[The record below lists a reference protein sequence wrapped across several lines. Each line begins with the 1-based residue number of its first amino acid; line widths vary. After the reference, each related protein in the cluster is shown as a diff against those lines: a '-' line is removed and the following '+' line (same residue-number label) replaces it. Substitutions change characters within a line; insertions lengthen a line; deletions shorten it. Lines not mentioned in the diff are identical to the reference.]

1 MLNHS
6 SVFTSDCYGNLGE
19 VFSAYI
25 QSVRPHAHREP
36 LRALLIGA
44 AGEKIYEAPALT
56 VLQQIQK
63 RVDDGICYECETDL
77 TGEIPV
83 AVTIRATCSDYFW
96 WHGREPRKFEE
107 CYDWEKGY
115 FDLYPHINPF
125 GTDFSRGIHMTT
137 IVDRATGMVMQDKE
151 GRNLAVYGY
160 ITWRRLVPAALE
172 MYEKGIAFDFC
183 EDGVPGHKLAHV
195 GPKGC
200 LRQNPTTG
208 KWRAAWN

>member
-6 SVFTSDCYGNLGE
+6 SVFTSACYGNLGE

-63 RVDDGICYECETDL
+63 RVDDSICYECETDL

-96 WHGREPRKFEE
+96 WHGHEPRKFEE

-115 FDLYPHINPF
+115 FDLYPYINPF

-160 ITWRRLVPAALE
+160 ITWSRLVPAALE
-172 MYEKGIAFDFC
+172 LYEKGIAFDFC

>member
-6 SVFTSDCYGNLGE
+6 SVFTSACYGNLGE

-44 AGEKIYEAPALT
+44 AGEKIFEAPALT
-56 VLQQIQK
+56 VLQQIQ
-63 RVDDGICYECETDL
+63 RRDDDGVCYSCETDL
-77 TGEIPV
+77 SGEIPTE
-83 AVTIRATCSDYFW
+83 VTIRATCSSYFW
-96 WHGREPRKFEE
+96 WHGREPRKFED

-115 FDLYPHINPF
+115 YDLYPHTNPF

-137 IVDRATGMVMQDKE
+137 IVDHKTGKVMQDKN

-160 ITWRRLVPAALE
+160 IAWWCLADAAQEL
-172 MYEKGIAFDFC
+172 YEKGVAFDFC
-183 EDGVPGHKLAHV
+183 SDGIPSDKLAHL

-200 LRQNPTTG
+200 LRQNPKTG

>member
-6 SVFTSDCYGNLGE
+6 SVFTSACYGNLGE

-36 LRALLIGA
+36 LRANLVGA
-44 AGEKIYEAPALT
+44 DGEKIYDAPALI
-56 VLQQIQK
+56 VLQEIQL
-63 RVDDGICYECETDL
+63 RTDDGVCYSCETDL
-77 TGEIPV
+77 SGEIPEE
-83 AVTIRATCSDYFW
+83 VTIRATCSDYFW
-96 WHGREPRKFEE
+96 WHGHEPRKFEE

-160 ITWRRLVPAALE
+160 ITWSCLVPAALE
-172 MYEKGIAFDFC
+172 LYEKGIAFDFC

>member
-1 MLNHS
+1 MLIHS
-6 SVFTSDCYGNLGE
+6 SVFTSACYGNLGE

-44 AGEKIYEAPALT
+44 AGEKIYEAHALT
-56 VLQQIQK
+56 VLQQIQE

-96 WHGREPRKFEE
+96 WHGHEPRKFEE

-160 ITWRRLVPAALE
+160 ITWSRLVPAALE
-172 MYEKGIAFDFC
+172 LYEKGIAFDFC
-183 EDGVPGHKLAHV
+183 EDGVPEHKLAHV

-200 LRQNPTTG
+200 LRQNPATG

>member
-6 SVFTSDCYGNLGE
+6 TVFTSTCYGNLGE

-25 QSVRPHAHREP
+25 QSVRPHAHRKP

-44 AGEKIYEAPALT
+44 AGEKIYEAHALT
-56 VLQQIQK
+56 VLQQIQE

-96 WHGREPRKFEE
+96 WHGHEPRKLEE

-160 ITWRRLVPAALE
+160 ITWSRLVPAALE
-172 MYEKGIAFDFC
+172 LYEKGIAFDFC

>member
-1 MLNHS
+1 MLNS
-6 SVFTSDCYGNLGE
+6 PCYGNLGE
-19 VFSAYI
+19 VFAAYI
-25 QSVRPHAHREP
+25 QTVRLHAHREP

-56 VLQQIQK
+56 VLQQIQE

-96 WHGREPRKFEE
+96 WHGHEPRKFEE

-115 FDLYPHINPF
+115 FDLYPLINPF

-137 IVDRATGMVMQDKE
+137 IVDRKTGQIMQDKD

-160 ITWRRLVPAALE
+160 ITWSCLVPEALE
-172 MYEKGIAFDFC
+172 LYEKGVAFDFC